1 MKVGTDG
8 VLLGAW
14 AEGGRHILDIGTG
27 TGLVALMMAQR
38 YADAEVTGIEIDD
51 EAAAQAKENAA
62 ASPFSGRVRI
72 EAVSLQHFDNDTLF
86 DAITCNPPYF
96 DNSLGCPNE
105 SRHTARHT
113 SSLSFTELIN
123 HSKRLLAD
131 DGVLS
136 LVLPSDCLAK
146 IELECAYASMF
157 IKDRL
162 LICTT
167 ERKQPKRVLLTITKQ
182 LPLHPTI
189 QTAVLMQGGQRSQWY
204 ADLTADFYKN

>member
-14 AEGGRHILDIGTG
+14 AEGGKRILDIGTG

-38 YADAEVTGIEIDD
+38 FTQSEVTGIEID
-51 EAAAQAKENAA
+51 EAAATQARENAE
-62 ASPFSGRVRI
+62 ASPFHDRVRI
-72 EAVSLQHFDNDTLF
+72 EAISLQHFDNDTLF
-86 DAITCNPPYF
+86 DAITCNPPYY
-96 DNSLGCPNE
+96 DNSLNCPDE
-105 SRHTARHT
+105 SRNTARHT
-113 SSLSFTELIN
+113 TSLSYTELIT
-123 HSKRLLAD
+123 HSKRLLTD
-131 DGVLS
+131 DGILN
-136 LVLPSDCLAK
+136 LVLPTDCLK
-146 IELECAYASMF
+146 SIELECAYASMF

-182 LPLHPTI
+182 LPPHPTT

-204 ADLTADFYKN
+204 ADLTADFYLD